1 MQTPSAAVVK
11 SRKTTSYFDT
21 IKAFDNCSGSLAT
34 EIAAA
39 DLDVEVLVNGVPG
52 TPTAV
57 TVTNG
62 VIGFTLS
69 ATPAPSSVVT
79 IKVVSDDAFSQYV
92 TFIIP
97 AP

>member
-1 MQTPSAAVVK
+1 MRDLTTAAGGVCTV
-11 SRKTTSYFDT
+11 
-21 IKAFDNCSGSLAT
+21 KAFDNCSGSLAT

-39 DLDVEVLVNGVPG
+39 ELDIEVLVNGVPQ

-57 TVTNG
+57 TVTKG
-62 VIGFTLS
+62 VISFTLS
-69 ATPAPSSVVT
+69 ATPAASSVVT

-97 AP
+97 KAE